1 MEIKIANHI
10 LTDLAQEALEMR
22 EEGRDRVDQE
32 AYVRE
37 QLTSVYDDRIWEL
50 VDSEE
55 NEELDDP
62 FTFEDIVYELTDD
75 IMSRVEYYEDN
86 IRQAE

>member
-22 EEGRDRVDQE
+22 EEGRDTVDQE

-37 QLTSVYDDRIWEL
+37 QLTNVYDDRIWEL

-55 NEELDDP
+55 NEELEDP
-62 FTFEDIVYELTDD
+62 YTFDDIVYELTDD
-75 IMSRVEYYEDN
+75 IMSRVEYYEEN
-86 IRQAE
+86 IRQAK

>member
-22 EEGRDRVDQE
+22 EEGRDTVDQE

-37 QLTSVYDDRIWEL
+37 QLTNVYDDRIWEL

-55 NEELDDP
+55 NEELEDP
-62 FTFEDIVYELTDD
+62 FTFDDIVYELTDD
-75 IMSRVEYYEDN
+75 IMSRVEYYEEN
-86 IRQAE
+86 IRQAK

>member
-22 EEGRDRVDQE
+22 EEGRDTVDQE

-55 NEELDDP
+55 NEELEDP
-62 FTFEDIVYELTDD
+62 YTFDDIVYELTDD
-75 IMSRVEYYEDN
+75 IMSRVEYYEEN
-86 IRQAE
+86 IRQAK

>member
-22 EEGRDRVDQE
+22 EEGRDTVDQE

-37 QLTSVYDDRIWEL
+37 QLTNVYDDRIWEL

-62 FTFEDIVYELTDD
+62 YTFDDIVYELTDD
-75 IMSRVEYYEDN
+75 IMSRVEYYEEN
-86 IRQAE
+86 IRQAK

>member
-22 EEGRDRVDQE
+22 EEGRDTVDQE

-37 QLTSVYDDRIWEL
+37 QLTNVYDDRIWEL

-55 NEELDDP
+55 NEELEDP
-62 FTFEDIVYELTDD
+62 YTFDDIVYELTDD
-75 IMSRVEYYEDN
+75 IMSRVEYYEEN

>member
-22 EEGRDRVDQE
+22 EEGRDTVDQE

-55 NEELDDP
+55 NEELDEP
-62 FTFEDIVYELTDD
+62 YTFEDIVYELTDD
-75 IMSRVEYYEDN
+75 IMSRVEYYEEN

>member
-32 AYVRE
+32 AYVRD

>member
-22 EEGRDRVDQE
+22 EEGRDTVDQE

-37 QLTSVYDDRIWEL
+37 QLTNVYDDRIWEL

-62 FTFEDIVYELTDD
+62 YTFEDIVYELTDD
-75 IMSRVEYYEDN
+75 IMSRVEYYEEN

>member
-1 MEIKIANHI
+1 MEITLPTHI

-22 EEGRDRVDQE
+22 EEGRDSVDQE

-37 QLTSVYDDRIWEL
+37 QLTSVYDDRIWEM

-55 NEELDDP
+55 NEELNDP
-62 FTFEDIVYELTDD
+62 YTFDEVVYELTDD
-75 IMSRVEYYEDN
+75 IMSRVDYYESNRD
-86 IRQAE
+86 

>member
-22 EEGRDRVDQE
+22 EEGRDTVDQE

-37 QLTSVYDDRIWEL
+37 QLTNVYDDRIWEL

-62 FTFEDIVYELTDD
+62 YTFDDIVYELTDD

>member
-32 AYVRE
+32 AYIRD

>member
-22 EEGRDRVDQE
+22 EEGRDTVDQE

-37 QLTSVYDDRIWEL
+37 QLTNVYDDRIWEL

-62 FTFEDIVYELTDD
+62 YTFDDIVYELTDD
-75 IMSRVEYYEDN
+75 IMSRVEYYEEN
-86 IRQAE
+86 TRQAK

>member
-32 AYVRE
+32 AYIRE